1 MKDRQTMVRKPA
13 QIILLICAASVL
25 GCTFYIQ
32 PVVSEKVFVN
42 PPERIPANLLLKVPD
57 DFWEFEYVASYEG
70 REIRYFL
77 GRSARENIPV
87 LFKRMFS
94 SASMAD
100 EVGENPKYDWTATLR
115 WGQQNSYVRPFV
127 FGLETNLQVE
137 FVSYDSKKSFSTSAK
152 GKGEAH
158 AYTQPSLQS
167 AGDDAMRELM
177 INVQDKILS
186 TKQLFILEK

>member
-1 MKDRQTMVRKPA
+1 MIRKSA
-13 QIILLICAASVL
+13 QIILLILAASAL
-25 GCTFYIQ
+25 GCTFHIQ
-32 PVVSEKVFVN
+32 PVVSEKVFAN
-42 PPERIPANLLLKVPD
+42 PPERIAANVLLKVPD

-77 GRSARENIPV
+77 GRSAWENIPA
-87 LFKRMFS
+87 LFRAMFS

-100 EVGENPKYDWTATLR
+100 DVGENPKYDWIATLR

-127 FGLETNLQVE
+127 FGIETNLQVD

-158 AYTQPSLQS
+158 AYTQSSLQS
-167 AGDDAMRELM
+167 AGDDGMRELM
-177 INVQDKILS
+177 INLQERILS
-186 TKQLFILEK
+186 KEQLFVLEK